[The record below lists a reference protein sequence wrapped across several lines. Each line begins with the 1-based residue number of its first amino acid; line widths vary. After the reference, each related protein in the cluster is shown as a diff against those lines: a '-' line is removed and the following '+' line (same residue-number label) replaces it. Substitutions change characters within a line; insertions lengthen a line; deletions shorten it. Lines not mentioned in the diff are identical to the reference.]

1 MVEQGEEQLSD
12 KMKAVLYGT
21 YFLDEMLPNLDQE
34 ARMDEKITP
43 EWEPEIKHSYS
54 LELNNS
60 YSSIDILH
68 SDKLSGPIHDWN
80 MGFIM
85 NRRPDVVILNAGE
98 PELCD
103 MSRSL
108 FGIASDIHDVARIL
122 VSEDYGVRRVTC
134 IGAIPLM
141 SGIPCSELKYRKR
154 VFGMNRK
161 LAELAQPNINYRF
174 PNPFWKDEHD
184 QRVTPHMYA
193 PKSFTPGP
201 EPSSIWYKK
210 YVRVLR
216 AALVDAASVL
226 RSNGQAQ
233 AQAQDQA
240 QAQAQA
246 QSQIQQAQAM
256 AQAQPYYY

>member
-1 MVEQGEEQLSD
+1 
-12 KMKAVLYGT
+12 
-21 YFLDEMLPNLDQE
+21 
-34 ARMDEKITP
+34 
-43 EWEPEIKHSYS
+43 
-54 LELNNS
+54 
-60 YSSIDILH
+60 
-68 SDKLSGPIHDWN
+68 

-108 FGIASDIHDVARIL
+108 FDIASDIHEVARIL

-134 IGAIPLM
+134 IGAIPLV
-141 SGIPCSELKYRKR
+141 SGIPCTESKFKKR

-174 PNPFWKDEHD
+174 PNPFWKDEHN

-201 EPSSIWYKK
+201 EASSAWYKK

-233 AQAQDQA
+233 AQVQDQA

-246 QSQIQQAQAM
+246 QIQSQMQQAQAV
-256 AQAQPYYY
+256 AQDQPY